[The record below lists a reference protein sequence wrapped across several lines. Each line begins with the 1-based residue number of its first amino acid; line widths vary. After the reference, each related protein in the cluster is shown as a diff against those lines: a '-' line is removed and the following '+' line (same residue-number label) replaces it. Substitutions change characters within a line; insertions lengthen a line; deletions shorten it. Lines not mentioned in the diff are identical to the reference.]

1 MREKV
6 GIILAAG
13 KGTRMKSDTVKVTMQ
28 ISGKPIVKYVVDA
41 CIGAG
46 IKRIIVGVGYKA
58 ENVIESLGYDF
69 EYVLQKKQL
78 GTGHAL
84 MQTRELLKNFIGD
97 LVVLVGDAPLI
108 NSKIIGNLIQHHQE
122 TDADATLVSTYFDN
136 PPPYG
141 RVVRDKNNRVIK
153 IVEEFDASPEIKM
166 IKEVNSSHYCFKAEV
181 VLPLLSEIKND
192 NVKKEYYLT
201 DIVEILTKHGKK
213 VETYSVVDPRF
224 ILGINTLEEFLT
236 CEEMLKQLP

>member
-69 EYVLQKKQL
+69 EYVLQKSS
-78 GTGHAL
+78 
-84 MQTRELLKNFIGD
+84 
-97 LVVLVGDAPLI
+97 LVQDMPLCRQESY
-108 NSKIIGNLIQHHQE
+108 SKI
-122 TDADATLVSTYFDN
+122 S
-136 PPPYG
+136 
-141 RVVRDKNNRVIK
+141 
-153 IVEEFDASPEIKM
+153 
-166 IKEVNSSHYCFKAEV
+166 
-181 VLPLLSEIKND
+181 SEIW
-192 NVKKEYYLT
+192 
-201 DIVEILTKHGKK
+201 
-213 VETYSVVDPRF
+213 
-224 ILGINTLEEFLT
+224 
-236 CEEMLKQLP
+236 